1 VSSTA
6 DQTSIN
12 TAALVELAEVKGQL
26 GVIVQMIQHN
36 HEATHQRIEDLRHTV
51 ESRFKGVDDRIG
63 ALERNERDTA
73 LRTAGVGALSGV
85 MGSGLLQALL
95 VLLKRGGA

>member
-1 VSSTA
+1 MTSST
-6 DQTSIN
+6 DQSSIN

-26 GVIVQMIQHN
+26 GVIVRMIQHN
-36 HEATHQRIEDLRHTV
+36 HDSTHLRIEDLRHTV
-51 ESRFKGVDDRIG
+51 ESRFKGVDERIG

-85 MGSGLLQALL
+85 IGSSLVQALL
-95 VLLKRGGA
+95 VLLKRGA